1 MPKESHHALRT
12 LGDRDSGRG
21 GPRCDDGATETWADS
36 TSGCRCARKRWSE
49 CPHPWYMAYTFDG
62 EHHRFNLNKRAGK
75 SKRDHVSKTEA
86 ETLYA
91 RYRTEIRE
99 GTFQQPDDALPV
111 PSADARLTMRDVAAC
126 YDERYINAPSR
137 RRSPTRTMSW
147 YMRAVREV
155 AVPARNGTTV
165 VLGDRV
171 LADVT
176 RADIEA
182 LRAHWLTRKRPLA
195 KDGLVGV
202 NRMLRRVRHFFNWA
216 VEEGYIDATPFRR
229 NGRPVI
235 KLDHTVEAGRTRRLE
250 PGEEEALLVNATAY
264 LRHLIIA
271 LLDTGCRLG
280 ELLGLRWRDVRLDD
294 HLIVLQASATK
305 TNAMRVVPVSQRV
318 TAILE
323 MRRLW
328 SRTGEPLGSDAYVF
342 GNEVGER
349 RKNVRHGWN
358 LTVLRA
364 HGHEPVLV
372 RGKLGPESRRVLE
385 EIDLHLHDLRRECG
399 SRLLE
404 AGVGI
409 HEVREWLGHKDI
421 STTGRYLAITGAS
434 LQRALGRLEAS
445 HTDTT
450 HANQRLAVS
459 PVTASRSEPLT

>member
-1 MPKESHHALRT
+1 MRRRSYRN
-12 LGDRDSGRG
+12 LGGLYKR
-21 GPRCDDGATETWADS
+21 
-36 TSGCRCARKRWSE
+36 CRCARKRWSE

-99 GTFQQPDDALPV
+99 GTFQQPDDAPPV

-147 YMRAVREV
+147 YMRAVLEV

-182 LRAHWLTRKRPLA
+182 LRAHWHTRKRPLA

-235 KLDHTVEAGRTRRLE
+235 KLDHTVETGRTRRLE

-305 TNAMRVVPVSQRV
+305 TNTMRVVPVSQRV

-323 MRRLW
+323 MRRLGPD
-328 SRTGEPLGSDAYVF
+328 GEPLGSDAYVF

-385 EIDLHLHDLRRECG
+385 EIGLHLHDLRRECG

-404 AGVGI
+404 AGAGI
-409 HEVREWLGHKDI
+409 HEVREWLGHRDI

-434 LQRALGRLEAS
+434 LQRALRRLEAS
-445 HTDTT
+445 RDGRDHQ
-450 HANQRLAVS
+450 HPPRQPGRLIRDRRHRDWDVADG
-459 PVTASRSEPLT
+459 

>member
-1 MPKESHHALRT
+1 
-12 LGDRDSGRG
+12 
-21 GPRCDDGATETWADS
+21 
-36 TSGCRCARKRWSE
+36 
-49 CPHPWYMAYTFDG
+49 
-62 EHHRFNLNKRAGK
+62 
-75 SKRDHVSKTEA
+75 
-86 ETLYA
+86 
-91 RYRTEIRE
+91 
-99 GTFQQPDDALPV
+99 
-111 PSADARLTMRDVAAC
+111 
-126 YDERYINAPSR
+126 
-137 RRSPTRTMSW
+137 
-147 YMRAVREV
+147 MRAVLEV

-182 LRAHWLTRKRPLA
+182 LRAHWHTRKRPLA

-235 KLDHTVEAGRTRRLE
+235 KLDHTVETGRTRRLE
-250 PGEEEALLVNATAY
+250 PGEEEPLLANATAY

-305 TNAMRVVPVSQRV
+305 TNTMRVVPVSQRV

-323 MRRLW
+323 MRRC
-328 SRTGEPLGSDAYVF
+328 GPDGQPLGPDAYVF
-342 GNEVGER
+342 GTETGER
-349 RKNVRHGWN
+349 RKNVRHEWN
-358 LTVLRA
+358 ATVLRA
-364 HGHEPVLV
+364 HGHEPVL
-372 RGKLGPESRRVLE
+372 RGKLTPESRTVLRA
-385 EIDLHLHDLRRECG
+385 IDLHLHDLRRECG

-450 HANQRLAVS
+450 HANQRLAAGCL
-459 PVTASRSEPLT
+459 TRSAFSFVPM